1 MSLSLEFAVILSC
14 LSIFIACGA
23 AVFAYTL
30 TRGMVSL
37 REVGEV
43 RASLEAMNERI
54 TSQQRELHLLRE
66 GMGRIENYLLHE
78 KGRG

>member
-1 MSLSLEFAVILSC
+1 MTLSVEFAVVLSC
-14 LSIFIACGA
+14 LAIFVACGA

-30 TRGMVSL
+30 TRGLVGVH
-37 REVGEV
+37 EVAGV
-43 RASLEAMNERI
+43 KASLEAMNERI

-66 GMGRIENYLLHE
+66 GINRIEDYLLQ

>member
-1 MSLSLEFAVILSC
+1 MSVTVEFAVILSC
-14 LSIFIACGA
+14 LAIFVACGA

-30 TRGMVSL
+30 TRGLVGVH
-37 REVGEV
+37 EVAGV
-43 RASLEAMNERI
+43 KASLEAMNERI

-66 GMGRIENYLLHE
+66 GVSRIEDYLLQ